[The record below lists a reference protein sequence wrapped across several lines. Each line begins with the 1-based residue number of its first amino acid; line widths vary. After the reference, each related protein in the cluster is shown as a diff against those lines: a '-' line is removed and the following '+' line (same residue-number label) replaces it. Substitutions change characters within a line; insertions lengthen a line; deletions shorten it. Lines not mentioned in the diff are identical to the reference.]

1 MTTSLNRQ
9 AIISGTIYLYI
20 LLDNNSPRTIRKKS
34 TDTFPIFLV
43 LIKNVVNLII
53 INKNI

>member
-20 LLDNNSPRTIRKKS
+20 LLDNNSPRTIRKLKQKLEYRYIS
-34 TDTFPIFLV
+34 DFSGFNKK
-43 LIKNVVNLII
+43 IKYI
-53 INKNI
+53 